1 MKTKRLIFAFVGS
14 TIVLLIA
21 IVLAIA
27 YGSVKV
33 EFVKVFQSILDP
45 SVLTDTQFEIVR
57 NIRLPRVILAVFV
70 GSSLAT
76 AGALLQA
83 VMQNPLA
90 DPGIIGVSSGAS
102 LAIMLILLVFPVYAP
117 FLPIIAF
124 FGGILATIFI
134 YLLSWKDGINTLSLL
149 LAGIAVNAMLG
160 GATSLISVLNSEK
173 IQSVILWINGTL
185 AGRTWADIRI
195 VVPYTLIGLIASVFC
210 IRSAN
215 ILLLGDEKASN
226 LGINIHRTRVILSMV
241 AAFLAGISTAA
252 VGVIG
257 FIGLVVPHISRMLV
271 GSDYKVLLPFCI
283 INGGSFLLMTDTV
296 ARIIASPIELP
307 VGTIMAI
314 IGGPFFLYLLRKKRF
329 S

>member
-1 MKTKRLIFAFVGS
+1 MKSKRLSIVFIGS
-14 TIVLLIA
+14 TIVFILA

-27 YGSVKV
+27 LGSVRVEISKV
-33 EFVKVFQSILDP
+33 VQSLFDP
-45 SVLTDTQFEIVR
+45 SVLTDTQYEIVK
-57 NIRLPRVILAVFV
+57 NIRLPRIVLAIFV
-70 GSSLAT
+70 GASLAT
-76 AGALLQA
+76 SGALLQA

-90 DPGIIGVSSGAS
+90 DPGIIGVSAGAS
-102 LAIMLILLVFPVYAP
+102 LAIMLILLVFPIYAP
-117 FLPIIAF
+117 ILPFIAF
-124 FGGILATIFI
+124 IGGILATIFI
-134 YLLSWKDGINTLSLL
+134 YLLSWKDGINALSLL

-173 IQSVILWINGTL
+173 VQSVILWINGTL
-185 AGRTWADIRI
+185 AGRTWSDIKI
-195 VVPYTLIGLIASVFC
+195 VVPYTTIGLILSLFC

-215 ILLLGDEKASN
+215 VLLLGDDKASN
-226 LGINIHRTRVILSMV
+226 LGVDIHRTRIALSMT

-283 INGGSFLLMTDTV
+283 INGASFLLFTDTI
-296 ARIIASPIELP
+296 ARIIAAPIELP

-314 IGGPFFLYLLRKKRF
+314 IGGPFFLYLLRKRKA
-329 S
+329 